1 MIDEVSNPGLQ
12 IGEAKYNHQL
22 FTVNA
27 PPPLADQLLGSLVK
41 FSLII

>member
-27 PPPLADQLLGSLVK
+27 PPLADHLLGSLVK